1 MILCHTPVQVHP
13 ETSTAA
19 SGPNLDRTTRRKT
32 LQVSAESPPEKP
44 TASPSD
50 KRAAL
55 PIGEVARRT
64 GVAVAT
70 LRAWERRY
78 GLLDPQRT
86 EGGHRR
92 YGSDDL
98 ARVRRMQQLLG
109 DGWGAD
115 AAARQARED
124 ALQALDGIEE
134 REPLDTTREFRVP
147 TPAPTGDTGPDDD
160 APHTPELPHGLTP
173 AASAIVRRLI
183 DAISAYDATSANE
196 AIDDTFARFDVA
208 AAVDHVLMPTL
219 RVVGEGWEHDPGAI
233 AREHFAT
240 NAIRPRLIRLLRS
253 PAGRGAPTCLAAA
266 PEKEEHDLGVLASAV
281 VASDT
286 GWNVTFLGARTPTGA
301 LRRAIEATGA
311 RVALVGA
318 VRRRPAQT
326 FLDELARP
334 LPCGLVL
341 GGAGFREEDLYRVE
355 GEVTRHLGAYA
366 TLPTSLRA
374 VADVE

>member
-1 MILCHTPVQVHP
+1 M
-13 ETSTAA
+13 ST
-19 SGPNLDRTTRRKT
+19 D
-32 LQVSAESPPEKP
+32 SPPERAANET
-44 TASPSD
+44 TAQ
-50 KRAAL
+50 RAAL

-78 GLLDPQRT
+78 DLLDPQRT

-92 YGSDDL
+92 YGSADL
-98 ARVRRMQQLLG
+98 ARVKRMQQLLA

-124 ALQALDGIEE
+124 AQQAMDGIEE
-134 REPLDTTREFRVP
+134 REPLDTTREFRTPAPRPEHEVRTDDDQAPDPASAPRPVDGPAPAP
-147 TPAPTGDTGPDDD
+147 TPAPTLPD
-160 APHTPELPHGLTP
+160 HLTP

-183 DAISAYDATSANE
+183 DAIAVYDATETNE

-208 AAVDHVLMPTL
+208 AALDHVLMPTL

-240 NAIRPRLIRLLRS
+240 NAVRPRLIRLLRTPTS
-253 PAGRGAPTCLAAA
+253 KGAPTCIAAA

-281 VASDT
+281 VASDA

-311 RVALVGA
+311 RVVLIGS
-318 VRRRPAQT
+318 VRRRPAQA
-326 FLDELARP
+326 FIDELHGP

-341 GGAGFREEDLYRVE
+341 GGAGFREEDLHRVE
-355 GEVTRHLGAYA
+355 GPVTRHLGAYQA
-366 TLPTSLRA
+366 LPGSLGQ
-374 VADVE
+374 VADRT

>member
-1 MILCHTPVQVHP
+1 M
-13 ETSTAA
+13 
-19 SGPNLDRTTRRKT
+19 
-32 LQVSAESPPEKP
+32 SAESVPEQ
-44 TASPSD
+44 SVEHRQ
-50 KRAAL
+50 RAAL

-78 GLLDPQRT
+78 SLLDPQRT

-92 YGSDDL
+92 YGSADL
-98 ARVRRMQQLLG
+98 ARVRRMQQLLA

-124 ALQALDGIEE
+124 AQQAMDGVED
-134 REPLDTTREFRVP
+134 REPLDTTGQFRVP
-147 TPAPTGDTGPDDD
+147 TAPTEP
-160 APHTPELPHGLTP
+160 AQEVHTDRGVPSSPTVPQGLTP
-173 AASAIVRRLI
+173 AASAIVRRLM
-183 DAISAYDATSANE
+183 DAISAYDATEANE

-208 AAVDHVLMPTL
+208 AALDHVLMPTL

-253 PAGRGAPTCLAAA
+253 PAARVTRTCIAAA

-281 VASDT
+281 VATDA

-301 LRRAIEATGA
+301 LRRALEATGA
-311 RVALVGA
+311 EVALVGA

-326 FLDELARP
+326 FVDELSTP
-334 LPCGLVL
+334 LSCGLVL
-341 GGAGFREEDLYRVE
+341 GGAGFRDEDLYRLD
-355 GEVTRHLGAYA
+355 GRVTRHTGAYS
-366 TLPTSLRA
+366 TLPASLRA
-374 VADVE
+374 AADVV

>member
-1 MILCHTPVQVHP
+1 M
-13 ETSTAA
+13 
-19 SGPNLDRTTRRKT
+19 
-32 LQVSAESPPEKP
+32 SAESPPEHQ
-44 TASPSD
+44 AGSD
-50 KRAAL
+50 ERAAL

-86 EGGHRR
+86 DGGHRR
-92 YGSDDL
+92 YGSRDL

-124 ALQALDGIEE
+124 AERATDGAVD
-134 REPLDTTREFRVP
+134 REPLDTTREFRIPP
-147 TPAPTGDTGPDDD
+147 TRPDHQVTTTHAATPMAPMP
-160 APHTPELPHGLTP
+160 PGLTP

-183 DAISAYDATSANE
+183 DAVSRYDATAANE

-208 AAVDHVLMPTL
+208 AALDHVLMPAL
-219 RVVGEGWEHDPGAI
+219 RVVGDGWEQDPGAI

-240 NAIRPRLIRLLRS
+240 NAIRPRLIRLLRL
-253 PAGRGAPTCLAAA
+253 PAGAAARTCVAAA

-281 VASDT
+281 VAADA

-301 LRRAIEATGA
+301 LRRAIEATNA
-311 RVALVGA
+311 QVALVGA

-326 FLDELARP
+326 FLEELVMP

-341 GGAGFREEDLYRVE
+341 GGAGFRDEDLTQVAGSRVTHHV
-355 GEVTRHLGAYA
+355 GPYA
-366 TLPTSLRA
+366 SLPASLRS
-374 VADVE
+374 VADA

>member
-1 MILCHTPVQVHP
+1 M
-13 ETSTAA
+13 
-19 SGPNLDRTTRRKT
+19 
-32 LQVSAESPPEKP
+32 SAKSPPERS
-44 TASPSD
+44 TVASTDPSND
-50 KRAAL
+50 QRAAL

-92 YGSDDL
+92 YGSADL

-124 ALQALDGIEE
+124 ALQAMDGIEE

-147 TPAPTGDTGPDDD
+147 NAPAPTPTHEVRTDPPRHP
-160 APHTPELPHGLTP
+160 APAQPQPEAAPPLPEGLTP
-173 AASAIVRRLI
+173 AASAMVRRLLQ
-183 DAISAYDATSANE
+183 AISGYDAATTNQ

-208 AAVDHVLMPTL
+208 AALDHVLMPTL

-240 NAIRPRLIRLLRS
+240 NAIRPRLLRLLR
-253 PAGRGAPTCLAAA
+253 PAAGPDAPACVAVA
-266 PEKEEHDLGVLASAV
+266 PEKEEHDLGVLAAAV
-281 VASDT
+281 VASDA
-286 GWNVTFLGARTPTGA
+286 GWNVTFLGSRTPTGA
-301 LRRAIEATGA
+301 LRRAVEAIGA
-311 RVALVGA
+311 DLAVVGS

-355 GEVTRHLGAYA
+355 GEVTRHDGAYQA
-366 TLPTSLRA
+366 LPGALRSILP
-374 VADVE
+374 EG

>member
-1 MILCHTPVQVHP
+1 M
-13 ETSTAA
+13 
-19 SGPNLDRTTRRKT
+19 
-32 LQVSAESPPEKP
+32 SAGSPPEKSTP
-44 TASPSD
+44 TSTDSSHD
-50 KRAAL
+50 QRAAL

-92 YGSDDL
+92 YGSGDL

-124 ALQALDGIEE
+124 ALQAMDGIEE
-134 REPLDTTREFRVP
+134 REPLDTTREFRIPDGP
-147 TPAPTGDTGPDDD
+147 TIPPAHEVRTDPHGASASPRPGPDS
-160 APHTPELPHGLTP
+160 APGSLEGLTP
-173 AASAIVRRLI
+173 AAAAMVRRLLQ
-183 DAISAYDATSANE
+183 AISVYDATATNQ

-208 AAVDHVLMPTL
+208 AALDHVLVPTL
-219 RVVGEGWEHDPGAI
+219 CAVGEGWEHDPGAI

-240 NAIRPRLIRLLRS
+240 NAIRPRLIRLLRTAS
-253 PAGRGAPTCLAAA
+253 GNGAPTCVAAA

-281 VASDT
+281 VASDA
-286 GWNVTFLGARTPTGA
+286 GWNVTFLGSRTPTGA
-301 LRRAIEATGA
+301 LRRAVEATQA
-311 RVALVGA
+311 DVALVGA
-318 VRRRPAQT
+318 ARRRPAQT
-326 FLDELARP
+326 FVDELARP

-341 GGAGFREEDLYRVE
+341 GGAGFREEDLHRVD
-355 GEVTRHLGAYA
+355 GPVNRHAGPYQA
-366 TLPTSLRA
+366 LPTFLRS
-374 VADVE
+374 VSVED

>member
-1 MILCHTPVQVHP
+1 M
-13 ETSTAA
+13 
-19 SGPNLDRTTRRKT
+19 
-32 LQVSAESPPEKP
+32 SAESPPKKP
-44 TASPSD
+44 PPMSDD

-124 ALQALDGIEE
+124 ALQAMDGVDE

-147 TPAPTGDTGPDDD
+147 TTVPSPEVRTDATPPAPTPPLPD
-160 APHTPELPHGLTP
+160 GLTP
-173 AASAIVRRLI
+173 AASAIVRRLVE
-183 DAISAYDATSANE
+183 AVSGYDATAAHR
-196 AIDDTFARFDVA
+196 AIDDTFARFEVA
-208 AAVDHVLMPTL
+208 AALDHVLMPTL
-219 RVVGEGWEHDPGAI
+219 RVVGQGWEHDPGAI

-240 NAIRPRLIRLLRS
+240 NAIRPRLVRLLRS
-253 PAGRGAPTCLAAA
+253 PARLHAPRCVAAA
-266 PEKEEHDLGVLASAV
+266 PEAEEHDLGVLASAV
-281 VASDT
+281 VATDA
-286 GWNVTFLGARTPTGA
+286 GWEVTYLGACTPTGA
-301 LRRAIEATGA
+301 MRRAVEATGA
-311 RVALVGA
+311 SLALVGA
-318 VRRRPAQT
+318 VRRRPAQA

-334 LPCGLVL
+334 LPCQLVL
-341 GGAGFREEDLYRVE
+341 GGAGFRDEDLLHVE
-355 GEVTRHLGAYA
+355 GRVAHHVGTYA
-366 TLPTSLRA
+366 TLPAALRTA
-374 VADVE
+374 IATD

>member
-1 MILCHTPVQVHP
+1 M
-13 ETSTAA
+13 
-19 SGPNLDRTTRRKT
+19 
-32 LQVSAESPPEKP
+32 SAESPPQKAEKV
-44 TASPSD
+44 AD

-78 GLLDPQRT
+78 SLLDPQRT

-124 ALQALDGIEE
+124 ARHAMDGIEE

-147 TPAPTGDTGPDDD
+147 TTPPTPVVRTATPPTDTPPPPLPD
-160 APHTPELPHGLTP
+160 GLTP
-173 AASAIVRRLI
+173 AAEAIVRRLV
-183 DAISAYDATSANE
+183 DAVSAYDATEANE
-196 AIDDTFARFDVA
+196 AIDDTFARFEVA
-208 AAVDHVLMPTL
+208 AALDHVLMPTL

-233 AREHFAT
+233 AREHFAS
-240 NAIRPRLIRLLRS
+240 NAIRPRLIRLLRTS
-253 PAGRGAPTCLAAA
+253 SVGGAPVCVAAA

-281 VASDT
+281 VASDA
-286 GWNVTFLGARTPTGA
+286 GWKVTFLGARTPTGA
-301 LRRAIEATGA
+301 LRRAIEATRA
-311 RVALVGA
+311 TAALVGA

-341 GGAGFREEDLYRVE
+341 GGAGFREEDLYRVS
-355 GEVTRHLGAYA
+355 GQVTRHLGAYSG
-366 TLPTSLRA
+366 LPASLRS
-374 VADVE
+374 VVEAA

>member
-1 MILCHTPVQVHP
+1 M
-13 ETSTAA
+13 
-19 SGPNLDRTTRRKT
+19 
-32 LQVSAESPPEKP
+32 SAESPPEKP
-44 TASPSD
+44 TTSSSD

-147 TPAPTGDTGPDDD
+147 TPPPDGEVRTDGHPTGV
-160 APHTPELPHGLTP
+160 HTPEAPQGLTP

-183 DAISAYDATSANE
+183 DAVSVYDATAANE

-208 AAVDHVLMPTL
+208 AALDHVIMPTL

-253 PAGRGAPTCLAAA
+253 PASREAPTCVAAA

-281 VASDT
+281 VAADA

-301 LRRAIEATGA
+301 LRRAIEATSA
-311 RVALVGA
+311 QIALVGA

-366 TLPTSLRA
+366 TLAASLRS
-374 VADVE
+374 VG

>member
-1 MILCHTPVQVHP
+1 M
-13 ETSTAA
+13 
-19 SGPNLDRTTRRKT
+19 T
-32 LQVSAESPPEKP
+32 LQVSAESPPEEP

-50 KRAAL
+50 TRAAL

-124 ALQALDGIEE
+124 ALHALDGIED

-147 TPAPTGDTGPDDD
+147 SPPPAGDSAPD
-160 APHTPELPHGLTP
+160 ANGAAHTPDLPHGLTP
-173 AASAIVRRLI
+173 AAAAIVRRLV
-183 DAISAYDATSANE
+183 DAISGYDATRANE

-208 AAVDHVLMPTL
+208 AALDHVLMPTL

-240 NAIRPRLIRLLRS
+240 NAIRPRLIRLVRS
-253 PAGRGAPTCLAAA
+253 PAGRDAPTCVAAA

-281 VASDT
+281 VASDS
-286 GWNVTFLGARTPTGA
+286 GWRVTFLGARTPTGA
-301 LRRAIEATGA
+301 LRRAIEATDA

-341 GGAGFREEDLYRVE
+341 GGAGFREEDLHRCD

-366 TLPTSLRA
+366 TLPASLRSVVE
-374 VADVE
+374 VA

>member
-1 MILCHTPVQVHP
+1 ML
-13 ETSTAA
+13 
-19 SGPNLDRTTRRKT
+19 
-32 LQVSAESPPEKP
+32 VSADSPPENP
-44 TASPSD
+44 IEPSYD

-86 EGGHRR
+86 HGGHRR
-92 YGSDDL
+92 YGSGDL

-124 ALQALDGIEE
+124 IRRAVDGVEE

-147 TPAPTGDTGPDDD
+147 TATLDHDVDTDGGRDDRLPSPRTVFEGPAP
-160 APHTPELPHGLTP
+160 
-173 AASAIVRRLI
+173 AAGAIVRRLV
-183 DAISAYDATSANE
+183 DAISVYDATATHE

-208 AAVDHVLMPTL
+208 AALDHVLMPAL
-219 RVVGEGWEHDPGAI
+219 RILGEGWDHDPGAI

-240 NAIRPRLIRLLRS
+240 NAIRPRLIRLLRTPIS
-253 PAGRGAPTCLAAA
+253 RTAPTCIAAA

-281 VASDT
+281 VASDA
-286 GWNVTFLGARTPTGA
+286 GWKVTFLGARTPTGA
-301 LRRAIEATGA
+301 LRRAIEATGVT
-311 RVALVGA
+311 VALVGA

-326 FLDELARP
+326 FLDELVRP
-334 LPCGLVL
+334 LPCRLVL
-341 GGAGFREEDLYRVE
+341 GGAGFREEDLERLT
-355 GEVTRHLGAYA
+355 GEVTHHLGAYTA
-366 TLPTSLRA
+366 LPASLRA
-374 VADVE
+374 VAEHA

>member
-1 MILCHTPVQVHP
+1 MSATPP
-13 ETSTAA
+13 SEKSTTSND
-19 SGPNLDRTTRRKT
+19 SSND
-32 LQVSAESPPEKP
+32 Q
-44 TASPSD
+44 
-50 KRAAL
+50 RAAL

-92 YGSDDL
+92 YGSADL

-124 ALQALDGIEE
+124 ALQAMDGIEE

-147 TPAPTGDTGPDDD
+147 DAPAATPAHEVRTGPPPNGAEPARPQYD
-160 APHTPELPHGLTP
+160 AAPPLPEGLTP
-173 AASAIVRRLI
+173 AASAMVRRLLQ
-183 DAISAYDATSANE
+183 AINTYDAATTNQ

-208 AAVDHVLMPTL
+208 AALDHVLMPTL

-240 NAIRPRLIRLLRS
+240 NAIRPRLIRLLRTT
-253 PAGRGAPTCLAAA
+253 PGNGAPTCVAAA

-281 VASDT
+281 VASDA
-286 GWNVTFLGARTPTGA
+286 GWNVTFLGSRTPTGA
-301 LRRAIEATGA
+301 LRRAIESVRAD
-311 RVALVGA
+311 VALVGA

-341 GGAGFREEDLYRVE
+341 GGAGFREEDLHRVD
-355 GEVTRHLGAYA
+355 GDVTRHAGAYQA
-366 TLPTSLRA
+366 LPAFLRS
-374 VADVE
+374 VSQPE

>member
-1 MILCHTPVQVHP
+1 MPP
-13 ETSTAA
+13 GGRTSTE
-19 SGPNLDRTTRRKT
+19 PPRRKT
-32 LQVSAESPPEKP
+32 VPVSAESPPEKP
-44 TASPSD
+44 MASSE

-92 YGSDDL
+92 YGSADL

-147 TPAPTGDTGPDDD
+147 TPLPADDDGHDGGHGDTSQ
-160 APHTPELPHGLTP
+160 AVPHGLTP
-173 AASAIVRRLI
+173 AAAAIVRRLI
-183 DAISAYDATSANE
+183 DAIAVYDATTANE
-196 AIDDTFARFDVA
+196 AIDDTFARFEVA
-208 AAVDHVLMPTL
+208 AALDHVLMPTL
-219 RVVGEGWEHDPGAI
+219 RLVGQGWEHDPGAI

-253 PAGRGAPTCLAAA
+253 PAGRGGPTCVAAA

-301 LRRAIEATGA
+301 LRRAVEATDA

-341 GGAGFREEDLYRVE
+341 GGAGFREEDLYRIE
-355 GEVTRHLGAYA
+355 GEVTRHLGAYS
-366 TLPTSLRA
+366 TLPASLQSVVSR
-374 VADVE
+374 D

>member
-1 MILCHTPVQVHP
+1 M
-13 ETSTAA
+13 
-19 SGPNLDRTTRRKT
+19 
-32 LQVSAESPPEKP
+32 SAESPPEKSTP
-44 TASPSD
+44 PSTD
-50 KRAAL
+50 SSNDQRAAL

-92 YGSDDL
+92 YGSADL

-124 ALQALDGIEE
+124 ALQAMDGIEE

-147 TPAPTGDTGPDDD
+147 D
-160 APHTPELPHGLTP
+160 APAAPPAHEVRTDTPNGVRPARPDHDAAPAKLESLTP
-173 AASAIVRRLI
+173 AAAAMVRRLLQ
-183 DAISAYDATSANE
+183 AISVYDAAATNQ

-208 AAVDHVLMPTL
+208 AALDHVLMPTL
-219 RVVGEGWEHDPGAI
+219 CVVGDGWEHDPGAI

-240 NAIRPRLIRLLRS
+240 NAIRPRLIRLLRTAS
-253 PAGRGAPTCLAAA
+253 GTGAPTCVAAA

-281 VASDT
+281 VASDA
-286 GWNVTFLGARTPTGA
+286 GWNVTFLGSRTPTGA
-301 LRRAIEATGA
+301 LRRAIEAIGA
-311 RVALVGA
+311 DVALVGA
-318 VRRRPAQT
+318 VRRRPALT

-341 GGAGFREEDLYRVE
+341 GGAGFREEDLYRAE
-355 GEVTRHLGAYA
+355 GEVARHVGGYQG
-366 TLPTSLRA
+366 LPSFLRS
-374 VADVE
+374 VAPLA

>member
-1 MILCHTPVQVHP
+1 M
-13 ETSTAA
+13 
-19 SGPNLDRTTRRKT
+19 
-32 LQVSAESPPEKP
+32 SAESPPEKSAQT
-44 TASPSD
+44 TAD
-50 KRAAL
+50 QRAAL

-92 YGSDDL
+92 YGSADL
-98 ARVRRMQQLLG
+98 ARVRRMQQLLA

-124 ALQALDGIEE
+124 ALLAMDGVED
-134 REPLDTTREFRVP
+134 REPLDTSREFRVP
-147 TPAPTGDTGPDDD
+147 SRPAEPAQPEAATARTDGNGRGPDPAP
-160 APHTPELPHGLTP
+160 APALPEGLTP
-173 AASAIVRRLI
+173 AASAIARRLV
-183 DAISAYDATSANE
+183 DAIAAYDATAANE

-208 AAVDHVLMPTL
+208 AALDHVLMPTL

-240 NAIRPRLIRLLRS
+240 NAIRPRLIRLLRA
-253 PAGRGAPTCLAAA
+253 PASRNAPSCVAAA

-281 VASDT
+281 VAADA
-286 GWNVTFLGARTPTGA
+286 GWHVTFLGARTPTGA

-311 RVALVGA
+311 DAALVGS

-326 FLDELARP
+326 FLDELARA

-341 GGAGFREEDLYRVE
+341 GGAGFREEDLHRVE
-355 GEVTRHLGAYA
+355 GLVTRHLGAYS
-366 TLPTSLRA
+366 TLPASLHQ
-374 VADVE
+374 VGQPN